1 MRIAFIDP
9 CNKEWKGHMPNS
21 LPQMFYPP
29 LWPSILN
36 ALTPEEH
43 ERKFISSQRGKIT
56 EKTLSNYDL
65 VALSVLTTTSKD
77 AYEIGD
83 MCKNVGTLCVMGGY
97 HPYVLPEEAKK
108 HCDTIVFGECETNWP
123 RVMSDFT
130 NKELKPFYNGG
141 LCRETDFVVP
151 DFSIYKNWF
160 YLKKPLEITRG
171 CPNRC
176 DFCGLPNYTGNM
188 CRYKPT
194 DIIRKDIERWKRK
207 KTTVLTTP
215 NLMANP
221 KKTKERL
228 EIIKEYNLRWVSP
241 CDTTIGNSEKILK
254 LASEAGCVALYYGLE
269 SISKESL
276 LSINKPHNIK
286 SDYKE
291 LVKKTHDF
299 GFLAGGS
306 FVLGFDGD
314 TKETVKKTVE
324 FAKDCDMDICV
335 FFPLTPYPGTMLFD
349 RLNRE
354 GRILTYD
361 WGRYDILEVIFQPKH
376 FSPSGLLELV
386 LEANME
392 VNSWGSAC
400 RKIFSRHFSGI
411 PGGDLAPLLIT
422 LGLRSTAR
430 QLKNVL
436 KHSRENHLRGDRLD
450 IKIPKPMAYTR

>member
-1 MRIAFIDP
+1 MKIAFIDP
-9 CNKEWKGHMPNS
+9 CNKGWRGRLPHS
-21 LPQMFYPP
+21 LPQMLYPP

-36 ALTPEEH
+36 ALTPEKH
-43 ERKFISSQRGKIT
+43 ERAFISHQRKDIT
-56 EKTLSNYDL
+56 EKMLSNYDL

-83 MCKNVGTLCVMGGY
+83 MCKRVGTKCVMGGY
-97 HPYVLPEEAKK
+97 HPYVLPEEAKA
-108 HCDTIVFGECETNWP
+108 HCDAIIFGECETNWP
-123 RVMSDFT
+123 KVLGDVES
-130 NKELKPFYNGG
+130 KELAPFYSRG

-160 YLKKPLEITRG
+160 YLKLPLEISRG

-176 DFCGLPNYTGNM
+176 DFCGLPIYTGYM
-188 CRYKPT
+188 CRYRPL
-194 DIIRKDIERWKRK
+194 DVLRKDIETWKRNR
-207 KTTVLTTP
+207 TTVLTTP

-221 KKTKERL
+221 MKTRERL
-228 EIIKEYNLRWVSP
+228 NIIKEYNLRWVSP
-241 CDTTIGNSEKILK
+241 CDTTIGKSDETLK
-254 LASEAGCVALYYGLE
+254 LTSESGCVALYYGLE
-269 SISKESL
+269 SISRESL
-276 LSINKPHNIK
+276 LSVHKLHNIK

-314 TKETVKKTVE
+314 TKETVKNTVE
-324 FAKDCDMDICV
+324 FARDCDIDICI

-361 WGRYDILEVIFQPKH
+361 WERYDILEVIFQPKH
-376 FSPSGLLELV
+376 FTPTDLLGLV
-386 LEANME
+386 VDANME
-392 VNSWGSAC
+392 VNSWGNAF
-400 RKIFSRHFSGI
+400 RKIFSRHFSGV
-411 PGGDLAPLLIT
+411 PGGNLAPLFIT
-422 LGLRSTAR
+422 LGLRSTAK

-436 KHSRENHLRGDRLD
+436 KFKRESQSLGDRVEV
-450 IKIPKPMAYTR
+450 IIPEPMCYA